1 VVVSGHTRGEAGTI
15 AIVDDD
21 PGLRALLSS
30 LLEEA
35 GYETWA
41 VGSGEEALREARKAR
56 PSLVVLDVRLPGMCG
71 YEVCRALR
79 SSFGDELPILFI
91 SGVRTESFDR
101 VAGLLVGGDDYVV
114 KPFAA
119 DELVAR
125 VRALLR
131 RTNAGNGGGSAASLT
146 ERELE
151 VLRLLAD
158 GLEQHEIADRLV
170 ISPST
175 VGTHLEHV
183 LGKLG
188 VHSRAQAVAAAYRTG
203 LMEAAARRG

>member
-1 VVVSGHTRGEAGTI
+1 
-15 AIVDDD
+15 
-21 PGLRALLSS
+21 
-30 LLEEA
+30 
-35 GYETWA
+35 
-41 VGSGEEALREARKAR
+41 
-56 PSLVVLDVRLPGMCG
+56 
-71 YEVCRALR
+71 
-79 SSFGDELPILFI
+79 
-91 SGVRTESFDR
+91 
-101 VAGLLVGGDDYVV
+101 
-114 KPFAA
+114 
-119 DELVAR
+119 
-125 VRALLR
+125 LLR